1 MESGTVAINDPSIVI
16 QRPQQP
22 AKLLVLLFHGVGG
35 LPQDL
40 VPIARRVAAQHPNAL
55 VVSVA
60 APAASDLG
68 RGRQWFSVIGVT
80 EANRP
85 TRVEAE
91 MPGFMGA
98 VVHWQQESGVGP
110 DRTAVIGFSQGAIMA
125 LESTQRTPS
134 SAASVVSIAG
144 RFAVLPT
151 VRPQASVH
159 LVHGDADSVIP
170 SLQSE
175 FAAHRLAELGAT
187 VSLDLVPRLGH
198 GIDELALQHV
208 LEGLAHLCDRL
219 AEG

>member
-1 MESGTVAINDPSIVI
+1 MTSGTVAMNDPSIVI

-22 AKLLVLLFHGVGG
+22 AEVLVLLFHGVGG

-40 VPIARRVAAQHPNAL
+40 VPIAGPIAALQPSAFVA
-55 VVSVA
+55 SVA

-85 TRVEAE
+85 TRVEAA
-91 MPGFMGA
+91 MPSFMGA
-98 VVHWQQESGVGP
+98 VSRWQQESGVGP
-110 DRTAVIGFSQGAIMA
+110 DRTVLIGFSQGAIMA
-125 LESTQRTPS
+125 LESTQRSPV

-151 VRPQASVH
+151 VPPQASVH

-170 SLQSE
+170 SLHSE

-187 VSLDLVPRLGH
+187 VSLDLVPGLGH
-198 GIDELALQHV
+198 GIDEPALQHV
-208 LEGLAHLCDRL
+208 LEGLAHLRDRL
-219 AEG
+219 AGG